1 MKSSNTFA
9 LFSQPYLDRYN
20 QCYKNIVTINTM
32 PTGPLSAFVRT
43 ISFPVLSEFKETHAP
58 CSRTKKCGL
67 VVMSMEN
74 GCQCNG
80 IMDVDE
86 VPSLMSFLMSN
97 QYTINTDMTK
107 MFNTGDLR
115 FQTDNANK
123 LICFVTFVGA

>member
-1 MKSSNTFA
+1 
-9 LFSQPYLDRYN
+9 
-20 QCYKNIVTINTM
+20 
-32 PTGPLSAFVRT
+32 
-43 ISFPVLSEFKETHAP
+43 
-58 CSRTKKCGL
+58 
-67 VVMSMEN
+67 MSMEN